1 MTDIHPFIATL
12 SENAAACEHEEQEF
26 RRTMASQVA
35 TLAQA
40 RAFANRRMNLMKL
53 LFATVEQAESE
64 EVAIAGALAA
74 LRNRL
79 GWREDSQARDEV
91 LTEYV
96 KVAAAAFAA
105 TRGPEQDEDDAIVKT
120 STGEASAADMEGA
133 LEAFEKWY
141 VEARGKPFWV
151 LFEHYM
157 PETQLV
163 DF

>member
-1 MTDIHPFIATL
+1 MSEMHPFIARL

-26 RRTMASQVA
+26 RRTMATRVA
-35 TLAQA
+35 TLAEA
-40 RAFANRRMNLMKL
+40 RAFANRRMNLMKS
-53 LFATVEQAESE
+53 LFATVAQADSQE
-64 EVAIAGALAA
+64 IATAAAVAA

-79 GWREDSQARDEV
+79 GWRDDSDARNEV
-91 LTEYV
+91 LTEYA
-96 KVAAAAFAA
+96 KIAMAAYAA
-105 TRGPEQDEDDAIVKT
+105 THEVEDDEDEIVT
-120 STGEASAADMEGA
+120 VSVTQTPNVEAA
-133 LEAFEKWY
+133 LQAFEDWY